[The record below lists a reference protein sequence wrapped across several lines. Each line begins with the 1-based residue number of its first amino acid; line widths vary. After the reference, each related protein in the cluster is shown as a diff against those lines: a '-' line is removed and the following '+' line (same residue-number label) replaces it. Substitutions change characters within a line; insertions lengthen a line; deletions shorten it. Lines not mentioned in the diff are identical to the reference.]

1 VADEYSR
8 GFRDGYTQGKE
19 VGLAESGRGG
29 EVAALRAELEHARNH
44 HDGFDHCTG
53 CQAAYQALEAARDA

>member
-19 VGLAESGRGG
+19 VGLSESGRGG
-29 EVAALRAELEHARNH
+29 EVAALRAQLEQARNQ
-44 HDGFDHCTG
+44 HDQFDHCQG
-53 CQAAYQALEAARDA
+53 CQAAYQSREGVPT